1 VIFKNQPIDELM
13 RHLLSTAA
21 ALTFVAALLTG
32 VPISPSSTSASQG
45 STLQGS
51 ESVAPGTATLTL
63 ENQSGTQ
70 TAEMSAHFST
80 GYDSLRSDSAFV
92 LYLYDGSFSESS
104 QWAWVARTAERPTN
118 GSYSFSPLMRGGP
131 LAEET
136 FKLGGEL
143 GTTDDGRVNMLV
155 SQDGSLTITSSTAE
169 RVQGTFEVNNVL
181 GGTITGEF
189 DAPRGAFHPTRGP
202 GG

>member
-1 VIFKNQPIDELM
+1 
-13 RHLLSTAA
+13 
-21 ALTFVAALLTG
+21 
-32 VPISPSSTSASQG
+32 
-45 STLQGS
+45 
-51 ESVAPGTATLTL
+51 
-63 ENQSGTQ
+63 
-70 TAEMSAHFST
+70 
-80 GYDSLRSDSAFV
+80 
-92 LYLYDGSFSESS
+92 
-104 QWAWVARTAERPTN
+104 
-118 GSYSFSPLMRGGP
+118 MRGGP